1 MVVTDVKDQDFN
13 SEVLQSDII
22 VFACFTS
29 HWCSSCFPTCMSVSS
44 LAKEYDRR
52 VKFVRCDIEQCVE
65 VAKRYH
71 VGVVPTILLFRDSES
86 VKKIVGFKEKRFLR
100 RLLDAYLQK

>member
-22 VFACFTS
+22 VFACFTAP
-29 HWCSSCFPTCMSVSS
+29 WCSSCFPTCMSASS

-52 VKFVRCDIEQCVE
+52 VKFVRCDIEQCTE
-65 VAKRYH
+65 VAKRYDI
-71 VGVVPTILLFRDSES
+71 GVFPTILLFRNSEI
-86 VKKIVGFKEKRFLR
+86 VKKFVGFKEKRFLR
-100 RLLDAYLQK
+100 RLLDAYLHK